1 VDSNS
6 NRSHHMVH
14 NQLKI
19 ILTNL
24 GDSSN
29 RLLNNKHLEDSNLLP
44 HNNKLSVDSSLQPH
58 NRINN
63 LVPFSPVVHPSL
75 PQEICLTA
83 ASLIYQ
89 TLVVRKYKLTMLL
102 VEMR

>member
-1 VDSNS
+1 MDSNS

-19 ILTNL
+19 IQTNL
-24 GDSSN
+24 EDSSN
-29 RLLNNKHLEDSNLLP
+29 RLLNNKHLEDSNLP

-63 LVPFSPVVHPSL
+63 LVPFNLLLHSNRH
-75 PQEICLTA
+75 QEMCLTA

-102 VEMR
+102 LEMR